1 MKKTLVLVL
10 CGVLVGVIAT
20 WAVMR
25 YVVPNWN
32 RSAVDNTYWQVT
44 SRLDPGGEAFAYF
57 HAEEVGKA
65 AQAILDGLLR
75 NVASLPEGSRDQAMK
90 GLGMID
96 LMFKGYGLDEI
107 SGVGFSSFAV
117 KPGLHRVRAVIHH
130 RPGRNKGLL
139 WNILGPSPRSLDE
152 AEMLPAGAALAT
164 VSDYDFFKLIEW
176 TSQIAPRI
184 VAQGGAGVQAPTPEQ
199 SMAMVKA
206 GLQMAGIDYDRLR
219 KSYGGRLGMVLAL
232 DPEKRVV
239 MPAKEKPLSIPEPEF
254 ALMIRVNDTYLFD
267 TLRAKLPP
275 QAQAKFSDAGGVKKI
290 AFPRLPLPL
299 PLEPVIV
306 QQGEWLLAASRPAL
320 ADRILDRR
328 SPRLAA
334 SAAFREISAKAP
346 RRGNGFGYIDP
357 LLPRLV
363 AQALRENMAGFQPH
377 AALEKIL
384 AVLESGRGL
393 YWVVENTDEGLVYTM
408 NHTLEI
414 SSLPGV
420 IEAVAQIAAEKAKE
434 KAAAAPAGGE
444 PAKSE

>member
-10 CGVLVGVIAT
+10 CGLLVGAVAT

-25 YVVPNWN
+25 FVVPNWS

-57 HAEEVGKA
+57 HVEEVGKA
-65 AQAILDGLLR
+65 AQAVLDGLLR
-75 NVASLPEGSRDQAMK
+75 NVALLPEGSRDQAMK

-96 LMFKGYGLDEI
+96 LMFKSYGLDEI

-139 WNILGPSPRSLDE
+139 WNILGPAPRSLDE

-184 VAQGGAGVQAPTPEQ
+184 AAQGGASIQAPTPEQ

-239 MPAKEKPLSIPEPEF
+239 LPAKERPLSIPEPEF
-254 ALMIRVNDTYLFD
+254 ALMMKVNDTYLFD

-290 AFPRLPLPL
+290 AFPRLPMPL
-299 PLEPVIV
+299 PLEPVVV
-306 QQGEWLLAASRPAL
+306 QRGEWLLAASRPAL
-320 ADRILDRR
+320 AERILDRR
-328 SPRLAA
+328 APRLAA

-357 LLPRLV
+357 LLPRLA
-363 AQALRENMAGFQPH
+363 AQALRENMAGFQPP

-384 AVLESGRGL
+384 AVLEKGRGL
-393 YWVVENTDEGLVYTM
+393 YWVVENTDEGLIYTM
-408 NHTLEI
+408 NHTMDI

-434 KAAAAPAGGE
+434 KAAAVPVGGE
-444 PAKSE
+444 PAQSE

>member
-10 CGVLVGVIAT
+10 CGILVGIVAT

-25 YVVPNWN
+25 YVVPNWK

-65 AQAILDGLLR
+65 AQAVLDGLLR

-90 GLGMID
+90 GLGMVD

-152 AEMLPAGAALAT
+152 AEMLPAGAALAM

-176 TSQIAPRI
+176 TSQVAPRI
-184 VAQGGAGVQAPTPEQ
+184 AAQGGAGSQAPTPEQ

-219 KSYGGRLGMVLAL
+219 KSYGGRLGMVLVL

-239 MPAKEKPLSIPEPEF
+239 LPAKERPLSIPEPQF
-254 ALMIRVNDTYLFD
+254 ALMMRVNDTYLFD

-275 QAQAKFSDAGGVKKI
+275 QAQAKFSDAGGLKKI

-320 ADRILDRR
+320 AEKILDRR

-346 RRGNGFGYIDP
+346 RRGNGFGFVDP

-363 AQALRENMAGFQPH
+363 AQALRENIANFQPH

-384 AVLESGRGL
+384 AVLEGGRGM
-393 YWVVENTDEGLVYTM
+393 YWVVENTDEGLAYTL

-434 KAAAAPAGGE
+434 KAAAAPAGE
-444 PAKSE
+444 APARDQ

>member
-25 YVVPNWN
+25 YVVPNWS
-32 RSAVDNTYWQVT
+32 RSAVDNTYWRVT

-65 AQAILDGLLR
+65 AQAVLDGLLR
-75 NVASLPEGSRDQAMK
+75 NVASLPECSRDQAMK

-107 SGVGFSSFAV
+107 SGVGFSSFAIQ
-117 KPGLHRVRAVIHH
+117 PGLHRVRAVIHH

-184 VAQGGAGVQAPTPEQ
+184 AAQGGASVQAPTPEQ

-239 MPAKEKPLSIPEPEF
+239 LPAKERPLSIPEPEF
-254 ALMIRVNDTYLFD
+254 ALMMRVNDTYLLD

-299 PLEPVIV
+299 PLEPVVV
-306 QQGEWLLAASRPAL
+306 QQGEWLIAASRPAL
-320 ADRILDRR
+320 AEKILDRR
-328 SPRLAA
+328 TPRLAA

-363 AQALRENMAGFQPH
+363 AQALRENMAGFQPRP
-377 AALEKIL
+377 ALEKIL
-384 AVLESGRGL
+384 AVLEGGRGL
-393 YWVVENTDEGLVYTM
+393 YWVVENTDEGLIYTM

-434 KAAAAPAGGE
+434 KAAAVPAGSE
-444 PAKSE
+444 PAKSK

>member
-1 MKKTLVLVL
+1 MKKNLILVL
-10 CGVLVGVIAT
+10 CGLLAGVVAT

-25 YVVPNWN
+25 YIVPNWK

-44 SRLDPGGEAFAYF
+44 SRLDAGGEAFAYF

-75 NVASLPEGSRDQAMK
+75 NVASLPAGSRDQAMK
-90 GLGMID
+90 GLGMVD
-96 LMFKGYGLDEI
+96 LMVKGYGLEEI
-107 SGVGFSSFAV
+107 SGVGFSSFAIR
-117 KPGLHRVRAVIHH
+117 PGLHRVRTVIHH
-130 RPGRNKGLL
+130 RPGRDKGLL

-152 AEMLPAGAALAT
+152 AEMLPAGAALAM

-184 VAQGGAGVQAPTPEQ
+184 AAQGGGNIQAPTPEQ

-219 KSYGGRLGMVLAL
+219 KSYGGRLGMVLSL
-232 DPEKRVV
+232 DAQKRVV
-239 MPAKEKPLSIPEPEF
+239 LPAKEKPLSIPEPEF
-254 ALMIRVNDTYLFD
+254 ALLVRVNDTYLFD

-275 QAQAKFSDAGGVKKI
+275 QSQARFSDAGGVKKI

-306 QQGEWLLAASRPAL
+306 QRGEWLLAASRPAL
-320 ADRILDRR
+320 AERILDRR
-328 SPRLAA
+328 APRLAA

-357 LLPRLV
+357 LLPRLL

-384 AVLESGRGL
+384 AVLEGGRGL
-393 YWVVENTDEGLVYTM
+393 YWVVENTDQGLVYTM

-420 IEAVAQIAAEKAKE
+420 IEAVTQIAAEKARE
-434 KAAAAPAGGE
+434 KAAAMPAGEAPAQ
-444 PAKSE
+444 SE

>member
-10 CGVLVGVIAT
+10 CGLLVGVVAT

-25 YVVPNWN
+25 YVAPNWS

-139 WNILGPSPRSLDE
+139 WSILGPAPRSLDE

-184 VAQGGAGVQAPTPEQ
+184 AAQGGASVQAPTPEQ

-239 MPAKEKPLSIPEPEF
+239 LPAKERPLSIPEPEF
-254 ALMIRVNDTYLFD
+254 ALMMKVNDTYLFD

-290 AFPRLPLPL
+290 AFPRLPMPL
-299 PLEPVIV
+299 PLEPVVV
-306 QQGEWLLAASRPAL
+306 QRGEWLLAASRPAL
-320 ADRILDRR
+320 AERILDRR

-357 LLPRLV
+357 LLPRLA

-384 AVLESGRGL
+384 AVLEKGRGL
-393 YWVVENTDEGLVYTM
+393 YWVVENTDEGLIYTM

-434 KAAAAPAGGE
+434 KAAAVPAGGE
-444 PAKSE
+444 PAQSE

>member
-25 YVVPNWN
+25 YVVPNWH
-32 RSAVDNTYWQVT
+32 RSAVDNTYWRVT
-44 SRLDPGGEAFAYF
+44 SQLDPGGEAFAYF
-57 HAEEVGKA
+57 HAEEAGKA
-65 AQAILDGLLR
+65 AQAVLDALLR

-90 GLGMID
+90 GLGMVD

-117 KPGLHRVRAVIHH
+117 KPWLHRIRAVIHH

-139 WNILGPSPRSLDE
+139 WNILGPAPRSLDE

-184 VAQGGAGVQAPTPEQ
+184 VAQGGTAVQAPTPEQ

-232 DPEKRVV
+232 DPEKRVLL
-239 MPAKEKPLSIPEPEF
+239 PAKEKPLSIPEPEF
-254 ALMIRVNDTYLFD
+254 ALMVRVNDTYLFD

-357 LLPRLV
+357 LLPRLL

-384 AVLESGRGL
+384 AVLEGGRGL
-393 YWVVENTDEGLVYTM
+393 YWVVENTDQGLIYTM

-414 SSLPGV
+414 SSLPGL
-420 IEAVAQIAAEKAKE
+420 IEAAAQIAAEKAKE
-434 KAAAAPAGGE
+434 KAAAVPAGGE